1 MNYDL
6 WLQYIKV
13 QKLFKGA
20 NYSRAITILGNKVP
34 IYYFKVSFF
43 LFDPF
48 YRLGKKSIKK
58 DSFWGKLEPRKFD
71 SDII

>member
-1 MNYDL
+1 MYCDL

-20 NYSRAITILGNKVP
+20 NYSRAETILGNKVS
-34 IYYFKVSFF
+34 IILKFLF

-58 DSFWGKLEPRKFD
+58 DSFWGELEPRKFD